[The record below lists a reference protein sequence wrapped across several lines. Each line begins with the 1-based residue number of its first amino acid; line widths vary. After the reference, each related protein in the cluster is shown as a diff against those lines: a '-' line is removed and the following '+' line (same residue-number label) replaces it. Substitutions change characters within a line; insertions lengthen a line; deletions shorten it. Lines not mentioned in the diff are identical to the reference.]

1 MMYEIVSEL
10 EESGW
15 GGGYK
20 WEMLAV
26 SWLLLKLGVED
37 IEPIMFVWFYKKF
50 KFIYIY
56 MCMCTHTHSL
66 HRKKLDVCV
75 TLSEACELS
84 AELGENSLM
93 FLGYKKDEK
102 RTIIDSSTLSLIF
115 CITMDWNTNG
125 ANPFHYGP
133 VIKYWSRRY
142 CCGFYL
148 FVCFLKR
155 VTQHQH
161 ELFLICSTG
170 CQLSY

>member
-1 MMYEIVSEL
+1 M
-10 EESGW
+10 
-15 GGGYK
+15 
-20 WEMLAV
+20 
-26 SWLLLKLGVED
+26 KLGVED

-50 KFIYIY
+50 KFIYMY

-115 CITMDWNTNG
+115 CITMD
-125 ANPFHYGP
+125 
-133 VIKYWSRRY
+133 
-142 CCGFYL
+142 
-148 FVCFLKR
+148 
-155 VTQHQH
+155 
-161 ELFLICSTG
+161 
-170 CQLSY
+170 